1 MMMLTLMLMLVL
13 VLMPMIMIMNTVW
26 QKVVPTPE
34 SFAWEKEKR
43 DDVPTQ
49 GKRKSPDPATTM
61 NYKRVQTQT
70 IPEVRE
76 ELRGN
81 SRSYAGSIV

>member
-1 MMMLTLMLMLVL
+1 MMMLTLMLVLVLVL
-13 VLMPMIMIMNTVW
+13 VLMLVLMLMIVIMNTVW

-49 GKRKSPDPATTM
+49 ASRQKEKPRPGDDH
-61 NYKRVQTQT
+61 
-70 IPEVRE
+70 
-76 ELRGN
+76 EL
-81 SRSYAGSIV
+81 